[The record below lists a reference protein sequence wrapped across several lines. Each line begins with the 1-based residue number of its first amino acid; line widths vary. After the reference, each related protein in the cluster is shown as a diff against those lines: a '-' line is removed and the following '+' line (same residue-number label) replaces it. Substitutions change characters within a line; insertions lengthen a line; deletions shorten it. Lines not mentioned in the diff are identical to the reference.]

1 MWKDIYDAGFAGFT
15 QQEFGHKIL
24 ALFDLKCIEKISTSP
39 VVLESYEPPYTL
51 AQIKAQYPEEVYNK
65 LSRCPVHSWRSET
78 GIELVHKEPTE
89 EELDRVW
96 KNWQLMPQ
104 ELKDKSD
111 EKSLELFGCTNAE
124 HYPKL
129 KAEWAA
135 KRLDENKAAYLKKF

>member
-15 QQEFGHKIL
+15 HQEFGHKIL

-65 LSRCPVHSWRSET
+65 LSRCPVHSWRAET
-78 GIELVHKEPTE
+78 GIELIHKEPTE
-89 EELDRVW
+89 EELDRIW

-104 ELKDKSD
+104 ELKDRSD

-124 HYPKL
+124 HYLKL
-129 KAEWAA
+129 KAELAA